1 MAVTN
6 QIAERLTAFS
16 SARTNTANTSNAMV
30 SPDKIVFFKELNSSH
45 VGKRFK
51 VFSKGKTAP
60 GSNEPSY
67 TNEGSLVLKD
77 VGGSAPVLRSR
88 LTMRSLQFSADDGHG
103 IDKYFSGLR
112 TDFETSFVVKEYE
125 DALAPVVADAS
136 TASAAS
142 AAPLAPANED
152 PSRRRRNR
160 KSRRHRTSRRS
171 TRRRRN

>member
-1 MAVTN
+1 MAAN
-6 QIAERLTAFS
+6 NKIAERLTAFS

-30 SPDKIVFFKELNSSH
+30 SPDKIVFFKELDGSH

-60 GSNEPSY
+60 GSNESPY

-77 VGGSAPVLRSR
+77 VGGSAPALRSR
-88 LTMRSLQFSADDGHG
+88 LAMRSLQFGADDGQE
-103 IDKYFSGLR
+103 IDKYYSGLR

-125 DALAPVVADAS
+125 DAPAPVGADAS
-136 TASAAS
+136 TAS

-160 KSRRHRTSRRS
+160 KSRRHRGSRRS

>member
-1 MAVTN
+1 MAANN

-30 SPDKIVFFKELNSSH
+30 SPGKIVFFKELNSSH

-51 VFSKGKTAP
+51 VFSKGKTSP
-60 GSNEPSY
+60 GSNESPY

-77 VGGSAPVLRSR
+77 VGGSAPSLRGR
-88 LTMRSLQFSADDGHG
+88 LTMRSLQFGADDGQE

-125 DALAPVVADAS
+125 DAPAPVVADAS

-160 KSRRHRTSRRS
+160 KSRRRHRGTRRS
-171 TRRRRN
+171 TRRRN